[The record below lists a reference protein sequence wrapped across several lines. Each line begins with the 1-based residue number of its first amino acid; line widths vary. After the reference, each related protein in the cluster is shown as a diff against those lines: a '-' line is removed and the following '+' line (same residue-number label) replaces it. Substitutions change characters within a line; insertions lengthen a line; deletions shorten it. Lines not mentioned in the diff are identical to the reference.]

1 LLLANSAIPEVCL
14 ATATLFPGIPG
25 GKVLAATPFKN
36 LNGLC
41 WPPDKM
47 RRASSSTAFQWSS
60 KVVPHPAGGQVLVSL
75 SSAQLDRIP
84 CRVWFFLLRQRIF
97 VSAAFMSVAGARLR
111 E

>member
-1 LLLANSAIPEVCL
+1 MPEVCL

-47 RRASSSTAFQWSS
+47 RRAASGSTAFQWSS
-60 KVVPHPAGGQVLVSL
+60 KVVPHPAVGKILVSL

-84 CRVWFFLLRQRIF
+84 RRVWFFPLRQR
-97 VSAAFMSVAGARLR
+97 ML
-111 E
+111 